1 MLRHILLLAPAL
13 AAGLTWAAAAEPLAP
28 IEDRLRPDD
37 VERLSQREAVL
48 GRTLLGA
55 FAEGAPEDVQIV
67 VEGLSG
73 PALPAAEAAAVMA
86 GDWSCRVVKLGGI
99 LPLTAY
105 APFRCRIGAD
115 GSFEKLTG
123 SQRMIG
129 QIGLRGEQMV
139 YAGTGFIAGD
149 TPPPYAELPADV
161 DVTANP
167 QRVPE
172 VGVVEFT
179 GADKGRMILPLP
191 HLESDLNLLLLS
203 R

>member
-1 MLRHILLLAPAL
+1 MLRKILSLAPAL
-13 AAGLTWAAAAEPLAP
+13 AVGVALSAAAGPLP
-28 IEDRLRPDD
+28 QIEDRIRPGD
-37 VERLSQREAVL
+37 VERLSQREAVV
-48 GRTLLGA
+48 GRSLLGA
-55 FAEGAPEDVQIV
+55 FAEGTPEDVQIV

-73 PALPAAEAAAVMA
+73 APLPAAEAAEVIA

-149 TPPPYAELPADV
+149 TPPPYAELPADT

-179 GADKGRMILPLP
+179 SGSKGRMILPLP
-191 HLESDLNLLLLS
+191 YLESELNLLLLS